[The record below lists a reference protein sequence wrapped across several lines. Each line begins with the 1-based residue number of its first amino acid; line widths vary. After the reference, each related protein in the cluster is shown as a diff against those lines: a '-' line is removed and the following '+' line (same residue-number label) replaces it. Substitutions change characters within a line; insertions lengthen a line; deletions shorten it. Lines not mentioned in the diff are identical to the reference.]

1 MSLLKRLSIYNKN
14 ELMEITI
21 YGIYDPN
28 NPDVIRYIGKTKKN
42 VKQRLNQHIY
52 LSKQGVKRPIN
63 LWIKKLLNNN
73 VIPEIIEIE
82 KTNIDE
88 WCDREIY
95 WVSFYREKNELLN
108 LSDGGGSNLNYT
120 PSQETRKKISEG
132 NKGKIGYWKNKKLT
146 DDHKLKIGESGLGKK
161 RNEITKKN
169 ISDSLLGRKLTEEH
183 KLNLSKSNKGKIS
196 KNKKPVIKI
205 CLETGEELK
214 IYESLELAMID
225 NNIKSKGNIVSVCKN
240 KRKKCGG
247 FSWKY
252 KK

>member
-1 MSLLKRLSIYNKN
+1 MSLLKRVSIYIKDKF
-14 ELMEITI
+14 MEITI

-42 VKQRLNQHIY
+42 IKQRLNQHIY
-52 LSKQGVKRPIN
+52 LSKQGIKRPIN

-120 PSQETRKKISEG
+120 PSDETRKKISEG

-161 RNEITKKN
+161 
-169 ISDSLLGRKLTEEH
+169 KL
-183 KLNLSKSNKGKIS
+183 
-196 KNKKPVIKI
+196 
-205 CLETGEELK
+205 
-214 IYESLELAMID
+214 
-225 NNIKSKGNIVSVCKN
+225 
-240 KRKKCGG
+240 
-247 FSWKY
+247 F
-252 KK
+252 